1 MSYSQILVN
10 TLTSGFISKLKVRH
24 DKWSKCSI
32 ACSPVRSSSLLSF
45 SWPLVNSRAPLRWQV
60 LHGNAGCRHQQCQT
74 NKWTLNWRLAFLV
87 LIGLAFEYHVF
98 LHEAWLVL
106 KSVWVQMRQLTQ
118 LMQLNRG
125 THQSFEPTL
134 LREDCH
140 IVICQIYNHK
150 THWQSNSM
158 NWLERMNIMNN
169 DRHVNN
175 TGLASACR

>member
-32 ACSPVRSSSLLSF
+32 ACSPVRSSGLLSF
-45 SWPLVNSRAPLRWQV
+45 SWPRVNSRAPLRWQV

-125 THQSFEPTL
+125 TKALSQLCF
-134 LREDCH
+134 
-140 IVICQIYNHK
+140 VK
-150 THWQSNSM
+150 TAILSYVRFTTTKPIDKAIRWTDLKE
-158 NWLERMNIMNN
+158 WMNN
-169 DRHVNN
+169 DRHVNT